1 MHWYYCGSSEF
12 SGEVLIA
19 FLSNV
24 SKNPKA
30 IASLISC
37 IANILR
43 RLVGNDLHTQEIA
56 WHLKM
61 MTASSDLKTEAF
73 YQKGDQSS
81 TLIPAN
87 FPAMWERWQFS
98 MGAWSARVWPGCFR
112 MVTSKASTSHGGL
125 YSYHQPCS
133 CRKQLWLTVNYVDIH
148 LNIIQSFILRIK
160 IHVDRLFFSS
170 NTEWSKDA
178 PPCLFLEG
186 ESLSDSHYST
196 NTTNFIVILEGKIR
210 SSKTGWIGGKIESS
224 AYSNIAPETLW
235 MNLYFCSNIL
245 ELGS

>member
-12 SGEVLIA
+12 SGKVLIA

-87 FPAMWERWQFS
+87 FPAM
-98 MGAWSARVWPGCFR
+98 
-112 MVTSKASTSHGGL
+112 
-125 YSYHQPCS
+125 
-133 CRKQLWLTVNYVDIH
+133 
-148 LNIIQSFILRIK
+148 
-160 IHVDRLFFSS
+160 
-170 NTEWSKDA
+170 
-178 PPCLFLEG
+178 
-186 ESLSDSHYST
+186 
-196 NTTNFIVILEGKIR
+196 
-210 SSKTGWIGGKIESS
+210 
-224 AYSNIAPETLW
+224 
-235 MNLYFCSNIL
+235 
-245 ELGS
+245 